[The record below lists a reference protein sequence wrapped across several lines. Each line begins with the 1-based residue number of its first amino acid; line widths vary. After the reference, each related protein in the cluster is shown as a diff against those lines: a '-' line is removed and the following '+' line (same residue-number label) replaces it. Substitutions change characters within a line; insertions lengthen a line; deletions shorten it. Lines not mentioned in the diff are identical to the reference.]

1 MICLG
6 ESAQAVQ
13 SAGPTLRETED
24 AFSGFSDLEEYTTT
38 RRTTETGTSNLMHF
52 RMSNAQG

>member
-13 SAGPTLRETED
+13 SAGSTLRETED

-38 RRTTETGTSNLMHF
+38 RRTTETRNLK
-52 RMSNAQG
+52 RYALPNE

>member
-24 AFSGFSDLEEYTTT
+24 AFSGLSDLEEYTTT
-38 RRTTETGTSNLMHF
+38 RRTTETGNLKPYALP
-52 RMSNAQG
+52 NE